1 MASRKKYEYLPHTAD
16 VSFVAYGKDFGEAL
30 ENAAEALLNI
40 MLDLKRIKKEKAATA
55 TFIIRESADKAD
67 NLVWY
72 VLQDILSQVDEKKL
86 LAYAFQV
93 EKLERKR
100 GKELKIQG
108 KLLFKKLEKDLFLLE
123 VKAVTP
129 HELTVEKKNAGYE
142 IRVTVD
148 V

>member
-1 MASRKKYEYLPHTAD
+1 MERKMKYKYLPHTAD
-16 VSFVAYGKDFGEAL
+16 VSFVAYGKDFKEAL

-40 MLDLKRIKKEKAATA
+40 MLDLKRIKKEKVATG
-55 TFIIRESADKAD
+55 TITIKESADGAD

-72 VLQDILSQVDEKKL
+72 VLQNILTHVDDKKL

-93 EKLERKR
+93 DELEQEK
-100 GKELKIQG
+100 GKELKVRG
-108 KLLFKKLEKDLFLLE
+108 KLLFKKLEKDMFLLE

-129 HELTVEKKNAGYE
+129 HELTVEKKKAGYE